1 MPISAGVCRLRPGLL
16 STWILMPALL
26 AAGCAGARPKPLAV
40 PVEQRLTIV
49 AERFQFIPAMIEV
62 ARGKKVVLTFKS
74 GDRGYGIAIDGL
86 GVKAFIPAGKER
98 KVAFTPSRTGE
109 FPLRCTAPA
118 TPSCRNMRG
127 TVRVR

>member
-1 MPISAGVCRLRPGLL
+1 MSRLRPCPR
-16 STWILMPALL
+16 SAWILLPALL

-40 PVEQRLTIV
+40 PLEQRLTIV
-49 AERFQFIPAMIEV
+49 AERFQFIPATVEV
-62 ARGKKVVLTFKS
+62 SAGKKVVLTFKS

-86 GVKAFIPAGKER
+86 GVKAYIPAGKER
-98 KVAFTPSRTGE
+98 KVAFTPPRKGG

-118 TPSCRNMRG
+118 TPSCLNMRG